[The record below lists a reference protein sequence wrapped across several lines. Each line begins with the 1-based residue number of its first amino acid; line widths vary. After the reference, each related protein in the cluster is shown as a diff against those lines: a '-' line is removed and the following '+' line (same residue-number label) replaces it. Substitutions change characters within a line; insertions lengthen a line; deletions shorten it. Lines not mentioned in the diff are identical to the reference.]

1 MEAILA
7 RHAQGE
13 PDCLVRVDA
22 GGGLSLLRPGGKEV
36 ERLYAG
42 A

>member
-1 MEAILA
+1 
-7 RHAQGE
+7 
-13 PDCLVRVDA
+13 VRVDA